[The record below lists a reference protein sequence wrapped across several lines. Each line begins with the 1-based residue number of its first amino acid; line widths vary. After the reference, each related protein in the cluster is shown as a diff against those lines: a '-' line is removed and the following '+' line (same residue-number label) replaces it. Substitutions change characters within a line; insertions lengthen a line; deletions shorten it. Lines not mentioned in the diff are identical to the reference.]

1 MTEKKKGVWITGAS
15 SGIGRAAAIEF
26 ARAGSV
32 VYASSRRIT
41 ELERLNADLVPENLD
56 VKIFPCNVASSANV
70 DQTVKK
76 ILAAG
81 QIDCLVNNAGITSFK
96 KAELNSIKEIND
108 IINTNLLGSIY
119 AIKHILPHMIENGGG
134 TIINLL
140 SIVTKKIFTE
150 SSAYAASKMGLLGY
164 TNSLREEVRKYRI
177 KIINII
183 PGATETPMWPPD
195 VRKEN
200 SGKMMT
206 SADIGRLVVW
216 LYLQRGNMVTEEIVV
231 RPITGDLGEKE

>member
-26 ARAGSV
+26 ARAGFV

-76 ILAAG
+76 IIAAG

-119 AIKHILPHMIENGGG
+119 SIKHILPHMIENGGG

-183 PGATETPMWPPD
+183 PGATETPMWPQD

-206 SADIGRLVVW
+206 SADIGRLIVW

-231 RPITGDLGEKE
+231 RPITGDIGENE